1 MASKS
6 KTNRKVVISTDCVW
20 RSSNEKIQFTEVDN
34 SAESA
39 ELSTISDYANCYT
52 HASAH
57 RNSKQYEVN
66 TMSLEDL
73 LDQNNAPPIIDYLSI
88 DTEGTE
94 YDILSNFN
102 FERYKYRVVTCGHN
116 YTPLHQRI
124 ESLMERN
131 GYKKVLQ
138 EYSQFDD
145 WDVLKDDYELQ
156 EKT

>member
-1 MASKS
+1 
-6 KTNRKVVISTDCVW
+6 
-20 RSSNEKIQFTEVDN
+20 
-34 SAESA
+34 
-39 ELSTISDYANCYT
+39 
-52 HASAH
+52 
-57 RNSKQYEVN
+57 
-66 TMSLEDL
+66 MSLEDL